1 MKNFIYLFLLLAII
15 SCTKKNTSSQ
25 HQKEEQVFKNL
36 KNLLKADNG
45 KFWSE
50 NLYGPILLIDP
61 ETRTFV
67 ANQNNKSETFKKIGS
82 IYIDTLPKELNIAN
96 TAINWQ
102 DERWTMVMNP
112 LSDDNFTRNNLLI
125 HELFHRLQPS
135 IGFANLSEKSNDH
148 LDTFEGRL
156 LLKLELEA
164 LKKSLETEG
173 STQKNHLKNAL
184 TFRAIRQDNEAKKT
198 AENSLEI
205 NEGLAEYT
213 GLMLS
218 GRNDKQIQKHLIN
231 SINDFYQNKTFV
243 RSFAYQTI
251 PVYGYLLT
259 LEKEN
264 WQHNIDKDT
273 NLTDYFIET
282 FSLKLSEEKS
292 YKSIAIDNNY
302 NYQKIVDEEQEREN
316 KRLAK
321 IQFYKEIFLQKPTL
335 KLSFRNMNVS
345 FDPRDIMPIEDIGT
359 IYPNLRI
366 TDDWGILTVEKG
378 ALLSSDWSYV
388 LVTQPSS
395 IKDDLATGN
404 GWKLELND
412 GWKVVKSGDIYTLE
426 SK

>member
-1 MKNFIYLFLLLAII
+1 MKSLTYFLLLLITV
-15 SCTKKNTSSQ
+15 SCTKKKTSSQ
-25 HQKEEQVFKNL
+25 HQKEEQAFNEL
-36 KNLLKADNG
+36 QELLKTDNG
-45 KFWSE
+45 KFW
-50 NLYGPILLIDP
+50 NQDLYGPILLIDP

-302 NYQKIVDEEQEREN
+302 SYQKIVDEEQEREN

-321 IQFYKEIFLQKPTL
+321 IQFYKELFLQKPTL

-378 ALLSSDWSYV
+378 ALLSSDWGHV
-388 LVTQPSS
+388 LVTKPSS
-395 IKDDLATGN
+395 IKDDLATGD

-412 GWKVVKSGDIYTLE
+412 GWKIVKSGDAYTLE